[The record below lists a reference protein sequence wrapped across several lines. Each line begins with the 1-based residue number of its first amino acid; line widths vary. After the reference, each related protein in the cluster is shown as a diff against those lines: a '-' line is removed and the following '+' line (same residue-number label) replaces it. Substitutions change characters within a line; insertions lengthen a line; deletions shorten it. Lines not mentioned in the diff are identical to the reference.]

1 MVNKIKKLFNNKF
14 IGNTS
19 WLIFGRVA
27 QMFISFVISMITAR
41 YLGPSNYGI
50 INYVNSY
57 ISFFT
62 AICNLGLNSVILKE
76 LVDRPD
82 SQGETMGTVIGMRII
97 SSIIS
102 IISILAFIGI
112 MFKNDSLYLTVAL
125 LQSLIL
131 FFNSFE
137 MIEYWYQ
144 SKLLS
149 KRSAIIGIIAYVCM
163 SVYRVIILVLQKD
176 VKWFAFATTLD
187 NAVVALLLTIS
198 YFKDGGE
205 KLVFNKALAKDILS
219 RSHHFMWS
227 SLMVAAYS
235 EMNKILLG
243 SLIDDASVGYYS
255 AAYSLCN
262 TWPFILKA
270 VIDSA
275 KPIIVEYHKTNYEMY
290 IKRLKQ
296 LYATIF
302 YMGAGVALI
311 FTIFSPL
318 IINILYGKDYLQ
330 SIMPLRIISW
340 YTSFSY
346 LGVARST
353 WMICEGKQK
362 YEKVLATCGAISN
375 LVLDIAFIPTLG
387 AVGASIATLLTQVL
401 TNFLIPL
408 LFKETRPNSILIW
421 QAICLND
428 VIPTKQEIKSL
439 ISDENSR
446 N

>member
-1 MVNKIKKLFNNKF
+1 MNIIRKILKNKF
-14 IGNTS
+14 FGNTS

-27 QMFISFVISMITAR
+27 QMLISFVISMITAR

-50 INYVNSY
+50 ISYVNSY

-82 SQGETMGTVIGMRII
+82 SEGETMGTIIGMRII
-97 SSIIS
+97 SSVLS
-102 IISILAFIGI
+102 IVSIVTFIGI
-112 MFKNDSLYLTVAL
+112 LFKDDRLYLTVAL

-144 SKLLS
+144 SKLMS
-149 KRSAIIGIIAYVCM
+149 KRSAIVGIVAYICM
-163 SVYRVIILVLQKD
+163 SLYRVVILILQKD

-187 NAVVALLLTIS
+187 NAVVAVLLTVC
-198 YFKDGGE
+198 YFKDGGQ
-205 KLVFNKALAKDILS
+205 KLVFNKTLAKDILS

-243 SLIDDASVGYYS
+243 SLIDETSVGYYS

-275 KPIIVEYHKTNYEMY
+275 RPIIVEYHKTNHDMY
-290 IKRLKQ
+290 IKRLRQ

-302 YMGAGVALI
+302 YMGSAVALM

-318 IINILYGKDYLQ
+318 IIKILYGQQYLP

-353 WMICEGKQK
+353 WMICEGKQR
-362 YEKVLATCGAISN
+362 YEKVLAGCGALSN
-375 LVLDIAFIPTLG
+375 LILNFVFIPAYG
-387 AVGASIATLLTQVL
+387 AVGAAITTLLTQVL

-408 LFKETRPNSILIW
+408 CFKETRQNSILIW
-421 QAICLND
+421 EAICLKD
-428 VIPTKQEIKSL
+428 VIPTKQEIKEILSN
-439 ISDENSR
+439 ENS
-446 N
+446 

>member
-1 MVNKIKKLFNNKF
+1 MIKKISKLLKNKF

-19 WLIFGRVA
+19 WLIFGRVV
-27 QMFISFVISMITAR
+27 QMLISFVISMITAR

-50 INYVNSY
+50 ISYVNSY

-62 AICNLGLNSVILKE
+62 AVCNLGLNSVILKE
-76 LVDRPD
+76 LVDRPN

-97 SSIIS
+97 SSILS
-102 IISILAFIGI
+102 IVSITTFVGI
-112 MFKNDSLYLTVAL
+112 IFKNDSLYLTVAF

-144 SKLLS
+144 SKLMS
-149 KRSAIIGIIAYVCM
+149 KRSAIIGIVAYICM
-163 SVYRVIILVLQKD
+163 SIYRVIILILQKD

-187 NAVVALLLTIS
+187 NAVVAILLIIC
-198 YFKDGGE
+198 YFRDNGE
-205 KLVFNKALAKDILS
+205 KLTFNKTLAKEILS

-243 SLIDDASVGYYS
+243 SLIDETSVGYYT

-270 VIDSA
+270 IIDSA
-275 KPIIVEYHKTNYEMY
+275 RPIIVEYHNTNHDMY
-290 IKRLKQ
+290 IKRLRQ
-296 LYATIF
+296 LYAAIF
-302 YMGAGVALI
+302 YIGSFVALV

-318 IINILYGKDYLQ
+318 IIKIIYGKQYLP
-330 SIMPLRIISW
+330 SIMPLRIIPW

-346 LGVARST
+346 LGVARLT
-353 WMICEGKQK
+353 WMICEEKQK
-362 YEKVLATCGAISN
+362 YEKILAGCGALSN
-375 LVLDIAFIPTLG
+375 LLLNIILIPTYG
-387 AVGASIATLLTQVL
+387 AVGAALTTLLTQVF

-408 LFKETRPNSILIW
+408 IFKETRPNSILIW
-421 QAICLND
+421 EAICLKD
-428 VIPTKQEIKSL
+428 VIPTKEEIKRL
-439 ISDENSR
+439 LSDENS
-446 N
+446 

>member
-1 MVNKIKKLFNNKF
+1 MIKKISKLLKNKF

-19 WLIFGRVA
+19 WLIFGRVV
-27 QMFISFVISMITAR
+27 QMLISFVISMITAR

-50 INYVNSY
+50 ISYVNSY

-62 AICNLGLNSVILKE
+62 AVCNLGLNSVILKE
-76 LVDRPD
+76 LVDRPN

-97 SSIIS
+97 SSILS
-102 IISILAFIGI
+102 IVSITTFVGI
-112 MFKNDSLYLTVAL
+112 IFKNDSLYLTVAF

-144 SKLLS
+144 SKLMS
-149 KRSAIIGIIAYVCM
+149 KRSAIIGIVAYICM
-163 SVYRVIILVLQKD
+163 SIYRVIILILQKD

-187 NAVVALLLTIS
+187 NAVVAILLIIC
-198 YFKDGGE
+198 YFRDNGE
-205 KLVFNKALAKDILS
+205 KLTFNKTLAKEILS

-243 SLIDDASVGYYS
+243 SLIDETSVGYYT

-270 VIDSA
+270 IIDSA
-275 KPIIVEYHKTNYEMY
+275 RPIIVEYHNTNHDMY
-290 IKRLKQ
+290 IKRLRQ
-296 LYATIF
+296 LYAAIF
-302 YMGAGVALI
+302 YIGSFVALV

-318 IINILYGKDYLQ
+318 IIKIIYGKQYLP

-353 WMICEGKQK
+353 WMICEEKQK
-362 YEKVLATCGAISN
+362 YEKILAGCGALSN
-375 LVLDIAFIPTLG
+375 LLLNIILIPTYG
-387 AVGASIATLLTQVL
+387 AVGAALTTLLTQVF

-408 LFKETRPNSILIW
+408 IFKETRPNSILIW
-421 QAICLND
+421 EAICLKD
-428 VIPTKQEIKSL
+428 VIPTKEEIKRL
-439 ISDENSR
+439 LSDENS
-446 N
+446 